1 MFSPFLVFLLQEEE
15 EENNE
20 YSISGVTEG
29 STATESGIWSTVDLE
44 DRSLPSGACDP
55 QSAPC
60 SPVLSPADQALAR
73 LSRSTSYEPFVKR
86 ESPPMD
92 SCDIR

>member
-15 EENNE
+15 EEEEDNK

-29 STATESGIWSTVDLE
+29 STVTETDSVDSE
-44 DRSLPSGACDP
+44 DRSSPSAARDP

>member
-1 MFSPFLVFLLQEEE
+1 MFLLQEEE
-15 EENNE
+15 EEDDK

-29 STATESGIWSTVDLE
+29 STATETEIWSTVDSE
-44 DRSLPSGACDP
+44 DRSSPSGACDP

-60 SPVLSPADQALAR
+60 SPLLSPADQALAR
-73 LSRSTSYEPFVKR
+73 LSRSTSHEPFVKR